1 MDTSMQGKICMV
13 TGATSGMG
21 KATAAALAEKGA
33 TVILVARTA
42 EKGERVRDELRAGS
56 RNPRVEALCA
66 DLSSQAAI
74 HALAE
79 TFTRRYQQLDVLVNN
94 AGGIFFRR
102 ETTVDGLE
110 MTLAVNHLAPF
121 LLTHLLLDV
130 LRTSSPA
137 RIINISSSV
146 ERVGSIAFRDLQ
158 RTTRYVGFTAYAQA
172 KLALLLATYDSA
184 RRLDGTGVTVNA
196 VVPGPVA
203 TNFGKQS
210 RVLSVLFGFARSAED
225 GAQTAIYLASAPQV
239 ADITG
244 QAFYHKKA
252 LRSSRASHNL
262 AIQRRLWQVSE
273 DLTGIAISAPT
284 PAPAS

>member
-1 MDTSMQGKICMV
+1 MDTSMQERICMV

-42 EKGERVRDELRAGS
+42 EKGERVRDEIRARSG
-56 RNPRVEALCA
+56 NPRVEALYA

-79 TFTRRYQQLDVLVNN
+79 RFKQQYQHLDVLVNN
-94 AGGIFFRR
+94 AGGIFLRR

-121 LLTHLLLDV
+121 LLTHLLLGV

-146 ERVGSIAFRDLQ
+146 ERVGAISFSNLQ

-172 KLALLLATYDSA
+172 KLALLLATYESA

-196 VVPGPVA
+196 VAPGPVA

-210 RVLSVLFGFARSAED
+210 RVLSFLFGFARSAEA
-225 GAQTAIYLASAPQV
+225 GAQTAIYLASAPEV
-239 ADITG
+239 AHITG

-252 LRSSRASHNL
+252 LRSSRASHNR

-273 DLTGIAISAPT
+273 ELTGISAT
-284 PAPAS
+284 ASWS